1 MPPPRKALIDGVFY
15 FWGKCATHV
24 DICTNI
30 QETSRILKEDVT
42 HVDIYINPL
51 TLWEDGARSAGE
63 GTKRNQII
71 HSKKTKA
78 AFTLA
83 EVLITLGIIG
93 VVAALTL
100 PNLIANYQKKQAVTQ
115 LKATYSVLAQAFERA
130 KADYGDMETWGLD
143 SIRGQTSGE
152 KEIYTNFA
160 ETYFVPYIKTIKNY
174 KITSLKTI
182 GYKNIYKLD
191 GTPDTSLLDTPRYY
205 VILPNGTITGFQLDG
220 HCDASHEDSD
230 GNTVCDS
237 QWYYTDLY
245 IVTDI
250 NGKKAPNTLGKD
262 IFVMSTMDNQFGFY
276 RYKGLESNREWLLKA
291 CSKGS
296 KENRHCG
303 RLIQYD
309 GWEIKDDYPW

>member
-1 MPPPRKALIDGVFY
+1 
-15 FWGKCATHV
+15 
-24 DICTNI
+24 
-30 QETSRILKEDVT
+30 
-42 HVDIYINPL
+42 
-51 TLWEDGARSAGE
+51 
-63 GTKRNQII
+63 
-71 HSKKTKA
+71 
-78 AFTLA
+78 
-83 EVLITLGIIG
+83 
-93 VVAALTL
+93 
-100 PNLIANYQKKQAVTQ
+100 
-115 LKATYSVLAQAFERA
+115 
-130 KADYGDMETWGLD
+130 METWGLD

-152 KEIYTNFA
+152 RNIYTQFA

-205 VILPNGTITGFQLDG
+205 VILPNGTITGFSLDG

-276 RYKGLESNREWLLKA
+276 RYKGLESDREWLLEA

>member
-1 MPPPRKALIDGVFY
+1 MSMKKGKSYSISEAAKIVNTTSETLRHYDRIGLVKPSRKDEWTNYRYYTDQDIVRLNTVKLFQLMDLSLEEIRNVLEYDDLEKIISFLERAERKADEKI
-15 FWGKCATHV
+15 
-24 DICTNI
+24 
-30 QETSRILKEDVT
+30 
-42 HVDIYINPL
+42 
-51 TLWEDGARSAGE
+51 
-63 GTKRNQII
+63 
-71 HSKKTKA
+71 
-78 AFTLA
+78 
-83 EVLITLGIIG
+83 
-93 VVAALTL
+93 AALQL
-100 PNLIANYQKKQAVTQ
+100 GKEKIA
-115 LKATYSVLAQAFERA
+115 RA

-152 KEIYTNFA
+152 RDIYTQFT

-205 VILPNGTITGFQLDG
+205 VILPNGTITGFSLDG

-237 QWYYTDLY
+237 QWYYTDIY